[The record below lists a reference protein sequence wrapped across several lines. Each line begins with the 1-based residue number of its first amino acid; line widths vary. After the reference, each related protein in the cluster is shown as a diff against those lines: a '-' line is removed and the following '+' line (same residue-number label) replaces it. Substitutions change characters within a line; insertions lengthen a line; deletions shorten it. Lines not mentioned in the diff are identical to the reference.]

1 MSSSLF
7 YVIIICYNSIYF
19 CNIRYTN
26 KKIIKVGDFLFKT
39 KEEALHFFKNSTY
52 TISKYNKND
61 IIAIEGSPCDKV
73 GLILQGS
80 IDVKRILTS
89 NNVIHMSSLSEGSF
103 FGEIIAFS
111 DTNAYP
117 ATIMASSNCEVM
129 FIHKTSFIIFCTK
142 NPDFLDMFLNDL
154 SNKIIQLNN
163 SIKNLSFSS
172 IRQKLSNYLVTQHT
186 IQKSKFIK
194 LGITKQK
201 LSEMLGIPRPSLSRE
216 LMKMK
221 SDGLIDYS
229 KDTIKILDIEA
240 LEELLME

>member
-7 YVIIICYNSIYF
+7 YVIIICYRVYF

-26 KKIIKVGDFLFKT
+26 KKIIKVGDFSFKT
-39 KEEALHFFKNSTY
+39 REGNITFFEDSTY

-80 IDVKRILTS
+80 IDVKRVHEP
-89 NNVIHMSSLSEGSF
+89 VIMLYICLICKCL

-117 ATIMASSNCEVM
+117 ATIMASSNCEIM

-172 IRQKLSNYLVTQHT
+172 IRQKLSNYLITQHT

-221 SDGLIDYS
+221 SDGLIDYL
-229 KDTIKILDIEA
+229 KDTIKILDIET